1 MSVNPKD
8 AFQRQIRDLRISVTD
23 RCNFRCIYCM
33 PKEFFGRE
41 YEFLKRVELLTFEE
55 IARLTRIFNTLGAK
69 KVRITGGE
77 PLIRRDIEDLISLL
91 STIPDLDLTLT
102 TNGSLLAQKA
112 SALKDAGLKR
122 VTVSLDALDD
132 ETFKA
137 MNDVN
142 FPVESV
148 LKGIEAASEVGL
160 NPVKINMVVKR
171 GINENS
177 ILPMVRHFRNSG
189 HILRFI
195 EYMDV
200 GTTNGWRL
208 DQIVSINE
216 ILGIIDNEFPIE
228 PLEPNYQ
235 GEVAKRWVY
244 KDGAGEIGVIASV
257 TSPFCGNCTR
267 IRLSAEGRLYTCLF
281 GTEGTDLRGLIRGG
295 KTNDDISDFIFD
307 VWQKRND
314 RYSEIRSS
322 KTAELKRVEMSYI
335 GG

>member
-1 MSVNPKD
+1 MNPKD
-8 AFQRQIRDLRISVTD
+8 AFGRQIRDLRISVTD

-41 YEFLKRVELLTFEE
+41 YEFLKRAQLLTFEE
-55 IARLTRIFNTLGAK
+55 IVRLTRIFNTLGAK
-69 KVRITGGE
+69 KIRITGGE

-102 TNGSLLAQKA
+102 TNGSLLAEKA
-112 SALKDAGLKR
+112 SALKEAGLKR

-142 FPVESV
+142 FPVEGV
-148 LKGIEAASEVGL
+148 LKGIEAASELGL

-177 ILPMVRHFRNSG
+177 ILPMARHFRNSG

-200 GTTNGWRL
+200 GNTNGWGL
-208 DQIVSINE
+208 DQVVSINE
-216 ILGIIDNEFPIE
+216 ILGIIDNEFPVE

-257 TSPFCGNCTR
+257 TKPFCGNCTR

-295 KTNDDISDFIFD
+295 KTDDEISDFIFH

-322 KTAELKRVEMSYI
+322 ETAELKRVEMSYI

>member
-1 MSVNPKD
+1 
-8 AFQRQIRDLRISVTD
+8 
-23 RCNFRCIYCM
+23 M

-41 YEFLKRVELLTFEE
+41 YEFLKRAELLTFEE
-55 IARLTRIFNTLGAK
+55 IARLTRIFNTLGAN

-112 SALKDAGLKR
+112 SALKEAGLKR

-171 GINENS
+171 GINEKS

-200 GTTNGWRL
+200 GNTNGWRL

-257 TSPFCGNCTR
+257 TAPFCGNCTR

-295 KTNDDISDFIFD
+295 KTDDDISDFIFNL
-307 VWQKRND
+307 WQKRDD

>member
-1 MSVNPKD
+1 MNPKD
-8 AFQRQIRDLRISVTD
+8 AFGRQIRDLRISVTD

-41 YEFLKRVELLTFEE
+41 YEFLKRAELLTFEE
-55 IARLTRIFNTLGAK
+55 IARLTQIFNTLGAK

-112 SALKDAGLKR
+112 SALREAGLKR

-148 LKGIEAASEVGL
+148 LKGIKAASEVGL

-177 ILPMVRHFRNSG
+177 ILPMARHFRNSG
-189 HILRFI
+189 HVLRFI

-200 GTTNGWRL
+200 GNTNGWRL
-208 DQIVSINE
+208 DQVVSINE

-228 PLEPNYQ
+228 SLEPNYQ

-257 TSPFCGNCTR
+257 TTPFCGNCTR

-295 KTNDDISDFIFD
+295 KTDDDISDFIFD
-307 VWQKRND
+307 VWRKRKD

-322 KTAELKRVEMSYI
+322 ETAELKRVEMSYI

>member
-1 MSVNPKD
+1 
-8 AFQRQIRDLRISVTD
+8 
-23 RCNFRCIYCM
+23 M

-41 YEFLKRVELLTFEE
+41 YEFLKRAELLTFEE
-55 IARLTRIFNTLGAK
+55 IARLTRIFNTLGAN

-91 STIPDLDLTLT
+91 SIIPDLDLTLT

-112 SALKDAGLKR
+112 SALKEAGLKR

-171 GINENS
+171 GINEKS

-200 GTTNGWRL
+200 GNTNGWRL

-295 KTNDDISDFIFD
+295 KTDDDISDFIFD
-307 VWQKRND
+307 LWQKRDD

>member
-1 MSVNPKD
+1 MNPKD

-244 KDGAGEIGVIASV
+244 KDGAGELGVIASV

>member
-1 MSVNPKD
+1 MNPKD
-8 AFQRQIRDLRISVTD
+8 AFGRQIRDLRISVTD

-41 YEFLKRVELLTFEE
+41 YEFLKRAELLTFEE
-55 IARLTRIFNTLGAK
+55 IARLTQIFNTLGAK

-112 SALKDAGLKR
+112 SALREAGLKR

-148 LKGIEAASEVGL
+148 LKGIETASEVGL

-177 ILPMVRHFRNSG
+177 ILPMARHFRNSG
-189 HILRFI
+189 HVLRFI

-200 GTTNGWRL
+200 GNTNGWRL
-208 DQIVSINE
+208 DQVVSINE

-257 TSPFCGNCTR
+257 TTPFCGNCTR

-295 KTNDDISDFIFD
+295 KTDDDISDFIFD
-307 VWQKRND
+307 VWRKRKD

-322 KTAELKRVEMSYI
+322 ETAELKRVEMSYI

>member
-1 MSVNPKD
+1 MNPKD

-41 YEFLKRVELLTFEE
+41 YEFLKRAELLTFEE
-55 IARLTRIFNTLGAK
+55 IARLTRIFNTLGAN

-112 SALKDAGLKR
+112 SALKEAGLKR

-171 GINENS
+171 GINEKS

-200 GTTNGWRL
+200 GNTNGWRL

-257 TSPFCGNCTR
+257 TAPFCGNCTR

-295 KTNDDISDFIFD
+295 KTDDDISDFIFD
-307 VWQKRND
+307 LWQKRDD

>member
-1 MSVNPKD
+1 MNPKD
-8 AFQRQIRDLRISVTD
+8 AFGRQIRDLRISVTD

-41 YEFLKRVELLTFEE
+41 YEFLKRAELLTFEE
-55 IARLTRIFNTLGAK
+55 IARLTQIFNTLGAK

-112 SALKDAGLKR
+112 SALREAGLKR

-177 ILPMVRHFRNSG
+177 ILPMARHFRNSG
-189 HILRFI
+189 HVLRFI

-200 GTTNGWRL
+200 GNTNGWRL
-208 DQIVSINE
+208 DQVVSINE

-257 TSPFCGNCTR
+257 TTPFCGNCTR

-295 KTNDDISDFIFD
+295 KTDDDISDFIFD
-307 VWQKRND
+307 VWRKRKD

-322 KTAELKRVEMSYI
+322 ETAELKRVEMSYI

>member
-1 MSVNPKD
+1 MNPKD
-8 AFQRQIRDLRISVTD
+8 AFGRQIRDLRISVTD

-41 YEFLKRVELLTFEE
+41 YEFLKRAELLTFEE
-55 IARLTRIFNTLGAK
+55 IARLTQIFNTLGAK

-112 SALKDAGLKR
+112 SALREAGLKR

-177 ILPMVRHFRNSG
+177 ILPMARHFRNSG
-189 HILRFI
+189 HVLRFI

-200 GTTNGWRL
+200 GNTNGWRL
-208 DQIVSINE
+208 DQVVSINE

-228 PLEPNYQ
+228 SLEPNYQ

-257 TSPFCGNCTR
+257 TTPFCGNCTR

-295 KTNDDISDFIFD
+295 KTDDDISDFIFD
-307 VWQKRND
+307 VWRKRKD

-322 KTAELKRVEMSYI
+322 ETAELKRVEMSYI

>member
-1 MSVNPKD
+1 
-8 AFQRQIRDLRISVTD
+8 
-23 RCNFRCIYCM
+23 M

-41 YEFLKRVELLTFEE
+41 YEFLKRAELLTFEE
-55 IARLTRIFNTLGAK
+55 IARLTQIFNTLGAK

-112 SALKDAGLKR
+112 SALREAGLKR

-148 LKGIEAASEVGL
+148 LKGIETASEVGL

-177 ILPMVRHFRNSG
+177 ILPMARHFRNSG
-189 HILRFI
+189 HVLRFI

-200 GTTNGWRL
+200 GNTNGWRL
-208 DQIVSINE
+208 DQVVSINE

-257 TSPFCGNCTR
+257 TTPFCGNCTR

-295 KTNDDISDFIFD
+295 KTDDDISDFIFD

-322 KTAELKRVEMSYI
+322 ETAELKRVEMSYI

>member
-1 MSVNPKD
+1 MNPKD

-177 ILPMVRHFRNSG
+177 ILPMVRHFRKSG

>member
-1 MSVNPKD
+1 VNPKD
-8 AFQRQIRDLRISVTD
+8 AFERQIQDLRISVTD

-41 YEFLKRVELLTFEE
+41 YEFLKRAELLTFEE
-55 IARLTRIFNTLGAK
+55 IARLTRIFNSLGAK

-112 SALKDAGLKR
+112 FALKEAGLKR

-132 ETFKA
+132 DTFKA

-142 FPVESV
+142 FPVERV
-148 LKGIEAASEVGL
+148 LKGIEEASEVGL

-177 ILPMVRHFRNSG
+177 ILPMARHFRKSG

-200 GTTNGWRL
+200 GNTNGWRL

-216 ILGIIDNEFPIE
+216 ILAIIDNEFPIE

-244 KDGAGEIGVIASV
+244 KDGAGEIGIIASV
-257 TSPFCGNCTR
+257 TAPFCGNCTR

-281 GTEGTDLRGLIRGG
+281 GTEGTDLRGLIRGE
-295 KTNDDISDFIFD
+295 KTDDDISDFIFD

-314 RYSEIRSS
+314 KYSEIRSS

>member
-1 MSVNPKD
+1 
-8 AFQRQIRDLRISVTD
+8 
-23 RCNFRCIYCM
+23 M

-41 YEFLKRVELLTFEE
+41 YEFLKRAELLTFEE
-55 IARLTRIFNTLGAK
+55 IARLTRIFNSLGAK

-137 MNDVN
+137 MNDVK

-200 GTTNGWRL
+200 GNTNGWRL

-216 ILGIIDNEFPIE
+216 ILAIIDNEFPIE

-244 KDGAGEIGVIASV
+244 KDGAGEIGIIASV
-257 TSPFCGNCTR
+257 TAPFCGNCTR

-281 GTEGTDLRGLIRGG
+281 GTEGTDLRGLIRGE
-295 KTNDDISDFIFD
+295 KTDDDISNFIFD